1 MKFKATIEEQRDI
14 FGLISSAA
22 NEYND
27 EITEREA
34 EKAYNV
40 LNWVLG
46 SRNDE
51 DLLVPYEEYKEYYIK
66 HFNEKVGV

>member
-1 MKFKATIEEQRDI
+1 MKLKATIEEQRDI
-14 FGLISSAA
+14 FGLISMAA

-34 EKAYNV
+34 TKAYNV

>member
-1 MKFKATIEEQRDI
+1 MKLKATIEEQRDI

-22 NEYND
+22 NDYND
-27 EITEREA
+27 KITEREA